1 MKQNS
6 VSRKKLKNTN
16 QNKGIT
22 NKTKEKKTKHKS
34 NNSNLINKTIKSK
47 SYRNFRRYKCLCIS
61 KIQFV

>member
-34 NNSNLINKTIKSK
+34 NNSTLINKTIKSNTNINYTL
-47 SYRNFRRYKCLCIS
+47 S
-61 KIQFV
+61 